1 MPFVMSQQ
9 VDLQFLKSAAIG
21 KVVKVGLWEAGEMLL
36 LENIGE
42 VNLHNMEPWN
52 QLVMNHWVL
61 TGHSSYLS
69 RWCHSL

>member
-9 VDLQFLKSAAIG
+9 VDLQFLKSAAIW
-21 KVVKVGLWEAGEMLL
+21 KVVKVGLWEAGEMSL

-42 VNLHNMEPWN
+42 VNLHNMGPWN
-52 QLVMNHWVL
+52 QLVMNHLVL
-61 TGHSSYLS
+61 TGHRSYLS